1 MKSNF
6 KFVCVFILAQ
16 FAGTAALSGFMA
28 LIFRD
33 VRRGPMGEYLTDYLW
48 PRFMEFYMIF
58 VPIVLVMSAL
68 LLVGWLFYELSREP
82 KSR

>member
-1 MKSNF
+1 MKDNL
-6 KFVCVFILAQ
+6 KLVCVFILSL
-16 FAGTAALSGFMA
+16 FAGTAAMSGFLT

-33 VRRGPMGEYLTDYLW
+33 VRKGPMGAYLTGYLW
-48 PRFMEFYMIF
+48 PRFMEFYMVF

-68 LLVGWLFYELSREP
+68 LVAGWLLYEVSRPP